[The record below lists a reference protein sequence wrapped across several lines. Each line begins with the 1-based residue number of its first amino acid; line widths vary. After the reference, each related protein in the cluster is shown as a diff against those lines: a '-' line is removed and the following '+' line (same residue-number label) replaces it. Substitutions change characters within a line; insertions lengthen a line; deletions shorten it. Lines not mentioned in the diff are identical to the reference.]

1 MVKTAS
7 NARGTGSIPGW
18 ATKTLHAT
26 QVGGGG
32 ETLAIY
38 VFNSENNTVSMSE
51 MWGKGNNGGEI
62 TLLSVK
68 K

>member
-1 MVKTAS
+1 M
-7 NARGTGSIPGW
+7 GE
-18 ATKTLHAT
+18 
-26 QVGGGG
+26 GG
-32 ETLAIY
+32 ERLATY

-51 MWGKGNNGGEI
+51 MWEEGNGGGKQ